1 MATIVPDTSTPKS
14 ANSSQLI
21 ERLGVVMSTFDDK
34 TTKLLTFQQEAFN
47 KSIKLLQDGATFATV
62 GSSQR
67 FRIVRA
73 QTVLADVFSHLGDEL
88 FLLCAVGMTTA
99 ALSASPKSFITD
111 LRCWWEARSPP
122 QGLKAVA
129 SNICEK
135 YSISSLVSKGSAGY
149 GMIFYM
155 ITGCTTDCQLIR
167 YYPLP

>member
-67 FRIVRA
+67 FRILTMCCRN
-73 QTVLADVFSHLGDEL
+73 DD
-88 FLLCAVGMTTA
+88 CRIVGLT
-99 ALSASPKSFITD
+99 KKFHYG
-111 LRCWWEARSPP
+111 PP
-122 QGLKAVA
+122 MLVG
-129 SNICEK
+129 
-135 YSISSLVSKGSAGY
+135 SSLTPSRVESCRK
-149 GMIFYM
+149 
-155 ITGCTTDCQLIR
+155 
-167 YYPLP
+167 